1 MQLFTTLKENLSNYN
16 AKRVCNMSDSES
28 YLRIFASLALIAISM
43 FLDSKLLLMF
53 ALMLGFTGFTRYC
66 TFYRIFNINKQ
77 IALEALYLKYLP
89 KYNPEPVLILNNK
102 AKTIFK
108 NSPAKEKLNLE
119 DFSSILNENPIDIIN
134 EEKLV
139 NVQYECKSGKIYLIN
154 FKGVKKIGYIMVYT
168 TDITKVVEAEQEIIN
183 TQKDVVYTMGA
194 IGETRSKETGN
205 HVKRVA
211 IYSEI
216 LALKYGLS
224 KEEAE
229 LLKLASPMHDIG
241 KVGIKD
247 EILNKPGKLTDDE
260 FKVMKTHST
269 LGYNMLKNSD
279 KPILKAAAIVAHQH
293 HEKWDGSGYP
303 KKLKGEDI
311 HIYGRITAIA
321 DVFDALGSDRV
332 YKEAW
337 PLEKIFDLFKE
348 QRGIHFDPKLVDL
361 FFEHFDE
368 INEVRLKYQD
378 KAKKKKV

>member
-1 MQLFTTLKENLSNYN
+1 MQLFTTFKNILIDYKERNT
-16 AKRVCNMSDSES
+16 CNMSKRES
-28 YLRIFASLALIAISM
+28 DIRVLIAFILFFLAFISNLNILFIFSLIFFYTGITKYCGFYKM
-43 FLDSKLLLMF
+43 FD
-53 ALMLGFTGFTRYC
+53 
-66 TFYRIFNINKQ
+66 INKQ
-77 IALEALYLKYLP
+77 LALETLYLKYLP
-89 KYNPEPVLILNNK
+89 KYNPNPVMILNK
-102 AKTIFK
+102 EAKTVFK
-108 NSPAKEKLNLE
+108 NTQAKQKLQSDNYSLTLSGQ
-119 DFSSILNENPIDIIN
+119 DLHKIIE
-134 EEKLV
+134 EEKSVSL
-139 NVQYECKSGKIYLIN
+139 QYTCTENRIYLIN
-154 FKGVKKIGYIMVYT
+154 FKGVKKIGYILAYA
-168 TDITKVVEAEQEIIN
+168 TDITEVIKAEQEIIN
-183 TQKDVVYTMGA
+183 TQKDVVYAMGA

-216 LALKYGLS
+216 IALKYGLK

-260 FKVMKTHST
+260 FKIMKGHAS
-269 LGYNMLKNSD
+269 LGYKMLKNSD

-303 KKLKGEDI
+303 RKLKGEDI

-332 YKEAW
+332 YKKAW
-337 PLEKIFDLFKE
+337 ALEDIFELFKKE
-348 QRGIHFDPKLVDL
+348 RGKHFDPILVDL

-368 INEVRLKYQD
+368 INEVRLKYKD
-378 KAKKKKV
+378 